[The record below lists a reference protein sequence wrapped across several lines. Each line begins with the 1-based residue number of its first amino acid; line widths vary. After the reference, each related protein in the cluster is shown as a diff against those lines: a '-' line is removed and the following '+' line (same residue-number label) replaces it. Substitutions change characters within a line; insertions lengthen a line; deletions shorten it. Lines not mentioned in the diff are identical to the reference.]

1 MHHMQSTIL
10 AKGTQVQTITSL
22 LQKQKINTKSSTET
36 ELIGVD
42 EALPQMLW
50 TKSFLKEE

>member
-1 MHHMQSTIL
+1 MQSTIL